1 MQEVSEA
8 WKEAHKQMLLP
19 ETFVKIEMN
28 MVDTNAIGNGPSFDG
43 TNMRPVQD
51 NFYLRYMI
59 NYHPSPGPS
68 NSAWLEYNHWLLDGS
83 IFPIVNDPDLYRSS
97 YLSVDDNP
105 CSLTISFSVILE
117 KEIPGFTIS
126 WGLENEGY
134 ATDFT
139 VTVENNDTVVASTTI
154 TGNTSS
160 MSVVDIPCSEYNKV
174 TVEVSKWS
182 LPHRRARIR
191 GITFGHRLGFDKNNI
206 LSYTHEQVGDPQ
218 SFELS
223 TNRINFVLDNTKTN
237 WDMINPGSVE
247 KLFFNQQKIFVEYG
261 MDVGGNTEWIKGGT
275 FYLSEWAVSPDGFS
289 ASFTADN
296 IFTIMRDRDYE
307 RKYLF
312 AVANNT
318 MNVYPN
324 PDDWSTTGY
333 IVSKGDEC
341 TIVDLVYVHVKDR
354 GYYTM
359 ACFENS
365 SGERWWANFND
376 ATFTILYHSYTIS
389 ELVWDALRILS
400 ERDEAYRVAKFS
412 GTLEDIQSPYFIE
425 NTSVPEV
432 LQKCANLGNCGLWQ
446 NRKGELLLEPVSTT
460 LTDYKIPLFL
470 AYSYPKIELTKALKE
485 VEVVG
490 KSLYSNSDGAT
501 FTYSVGDI
509 GETVTIES
517 PYLVDSDSKT
527 LAEAISQKYA
537 ENWKSR
543 KIVSGEFRADPRLDL
558 FDVITVET
566 KYGDISPVMITN
578 IKYTY
583 NGAFNGTYTGRVLD
597 LS

>member
-19 ETFVKIEMN
+19 ETFVKIEIN
-28 MVDTNAIGNGPSFDG
+28 LVDTDATRAATFDG
-43 TNMRPVQD
+43 TNMRPRQ
-51 NFYLRYMI
+51 NLYLNYMI
-59 NYHPSPGPS
+59 NSQPFTGPATA
-68 NSAWLEYNHWLLDGS
+68 AWLEYNYWLLDGS
-83 IFPIVNDPDLYRSS
+83 MSPWLDDPDTYSTQ
-97 YLSVDDNP
+97 YVSVDDNP
-105 CSLTISFSVILE
+105 CSMTMSFSEILE
-117 KEIPGFTIS
+117 FEIPGFTIA
-126 WGLENEGY
+126 WGAEYDGY

-139 VTVENNDTVVASTTI
+139 VTVKNNETVVASTTI

-160 MSVVDIPCSEYNKV
+160 VSVVDMPCSGYNKV
-174 TVEVSKWS
+174 TVEVSGWS
-182 LPHRRARIR
+182 LPHHRVRIR
-191 GITFGHRLGFDKNNI
+191 GFTFGHTLTFDKNDI

-247 KLFFNQQKIFVEYG
+247 KLFFNQQKILVEYG

-296 IFTIMRDRDYE
+296 IFTLMRDKNYE
-307 RKYLF
+307 RKYMF
-312 AVANNT
+312 ATANNT
-318 MNVYPN
+318 FNVYPN

-333 IVSKGDEC
+333 IVSEGATC
-341 TIVDLVYVHVKDR
+341 NIVDLVYVHVQDR

-359 ACFENS
+359 AAYETGN
-365 SGERWWANFND
+365 GERWWVKFD
-376 ATFTILYHSYTIS
+376 KYSFTILYYTYTIFELVLDALNTLPERDWIYHSYNIS
-389 ELVWDALRILS
+389 D
-400 ERDEAYRVAKFS
+400 
-412 GTLEDIQSPYFIE
+412 TLKNIESPYFIE
-425 NTSVPEV
+425 NTSVPEL

-485 VEVVG
+485 VKVTVNDQ
-490 KSLYSNSDGAT
+490 YSNTDGLVR
-501 FTYSVGDI
+501 TYPVGDV
-509 GETVTIES
+509 GETVEIEN
-517 PYLVDSDSKT
+517 PYLVDYDSKT
-527 LAEAISQKYA
+527 LAEAMSQKYA

-543 KIVSGEFRADPRLDL
+543 KVVSGEFRADPRLDL